1 MKLGDTIKAN
11 PCMLCGEIERT
22 VVGTVGRGL
31 RPLTTVLCDGCGL
44 VSHDPLPT
52 KSELD
57 AFYASDY
64 RKNYKGILKPKA
76 KHSLRAQRSAA
87 LRAVRLKGLIQPGSR
102 VLDIGASS
110 GEFVY
115 LMGKLGFKASGVE
128 PNDGYRQFGTMTYE
142 IEVTNQKLEP
152 GAFGTGIFDLITLN
166 HVFEHLADP
175 LDALTCFKQW
185 LAPGG
190 LLFIEVPNIEGVQK
204 QRGNLFHYAHVWNFS
219 PSTLKAALSL
229 AGFEPIDS
237 PQCHGTSLV
246 FKARLEPALTAIEN
260 GQDHAAQLRQQLLNE
275 QSPMSYLASGA
286 PVRRRWQRLLRNFNE
301 ITTTRRFN
309 NLQAMAN
316 ATLKDAQ
323 QAQRRSL
330 DTPESRV
337 QHTSHQQTLTS
348 Q

>member
-1 MKLGDTIKAN
+1 MKLGDRVQTV
-11 PCMLCGEIERT
+11 PCMVCGKTERT

-31 RPLTTVLCDGCGL
+31 KPLTTVLCDGCGL

-52 KSELD
+52 RAELD
-57 AFYASDY
+57 VFYASDY
-64 RKNYKGILKPKA
+64 RKNYKGVLKPKA

-87 LRAVRLKGLIQPGSR
+87 LRAVRLKNLIQPGSR

-115 LMGKLGFKASGVE
+115 MMGKLGFNASGVE
-128 PNDGYRQFGTMTYE
+128 PNDGYRHFGTVTYG

-152 GAFGTGIFDLITLN
+152 EAFGTGIFDLITMN

-175 LDALTCFKQW
+175 LDALTCFKRW

-229 AGFEPIDS
+229 AGFEPINS
-237 PQCHGTSLV
+237 PHCNGTSLV
-246 FKARLEPALTAIEN
+246 FRASLKPGSVAIEN
-260 GQDHAAQLRQQLLNE
+260 GPDHAVQLRRQLLEE
-275 QSPMSYLASGA
+275 QSPMSYFASGA
-286 PVRRRWQRLLRNFNE
+286 PVRRRWQRLLRNLDE
-301 ITTTRRFN
+301 MTTTRRFS

-316 ATLKDAQ
+316 AALIEAQ
-323 QAQRRSL
+323 QNHRRSL
-330 DTPESRV
+330 DMPKTHL
-337 QHTSHQQTLTS
+337 QHPTHQQTLTS
-348 Q
+348 

>member
-1 MKLGDTIKAN
+1 MKLGDTIKAD

-31 RPLTTVLCDGCGL
+31 KPLTTVLCDGCGL

-52 KSELD
+52 RAELN

-64 RKNYKGILKPKA
+64 RKSYKGVLKPKA

-115 LMGKLGFKASGVE
+115 MMGKLGFKASGVE

-166 HVFEHLADP
+166 HVFEHLAEP
-175 LDALTCFKQW
+175 LDALTCFKHW

-219 PSTLKAALSL
+219 PSTLRAALSL
-229 AGFEPIDS
+229 AGFEPINS

-246 FKARLEPALTAIEN
+246 FRARIEPAPVEIEN
-260 GQDHAAQLRQQLLNE
+260 GQDHAALLRRQLLKE
-275 QSPMSYLASGA
+275 QSPMSYFASGA
-286 PVRRRWQRLLRNFNE
+286 PVRRRWQRLLRNFDE
-301 ITTTRRFN
+301 IITTGRFT
-309 NLQAMAN
+309 NLQSMAN
-316 ATLKDAQ
+316 ATLTDAQ
-323 QAQRRSL
+323 QTHRLSL
-330 DTPESRV
+330 DTLKTYVRHP
-337 QHTSHQQTLTS
+337 SHQQTLTNR
-348 Q
+348 